1 MTSVAADIP
10 SRAAATHAP
19 TQTAAGSRGSVR
31 YLVAA
36 ICIFLVVVML
46 WPVVMSLLASIKTP
60 AEAMAT
66 PPTYLPHSLSLAN
79 YLKVFNYQAGLPTYL
94 FNSLAVAFLTIVFC
108 LALAVPAAYGLA
120 RFPVPGKELL
130 FIILLLGL
138 MIPYQALVTPLYLMF
153 SKIGLTNSQVGLALV
168 HTIVQLPFSVF
179 LLRNSFEAIPKVL
192 EEAAVIDGCNS
203 WQTLWKVF
211 MPLVKAGIVTVI
223 LFAFIASWNEFLGA
237 LIFMSRE
244 NNFTIPIMLVSVRAG
259 RHGAVDW
266 GALQAGVVIA
276 IVPCVAIY
284 VLLQKYYMSGFL
296 SGAVK

>member
-1 MTSVAADIP
+1 
-10 SRAAATHAP
+10 
-19 TQTAAGSRGSVR
+19 
-31 YLVAA
+31 
-36 ICIFLVVVML
+36 ML
-46 WPVVMSLLASIKTP
+46 WPVVMSFLASIKTP

-66 PPTYLPHSLSLAN
+66 PPTYLPHTLSLDN
-79 YLKVFNYQAGLPTYL
+79 YLKVYNYQAGLPTYL
-94 FNSLAVAFLTIVFC
+94 FNSLSVAFLTIFFC
-108 LALAVPAAYGLA
+108 LLLAVPAAYGLA

-153 SKIGLTNSQVGLALV
+153 SKLGLTNTQVGLALV

-179 LLRNSFEAIPKVL
+179 LLRNSFEAVPKAL

-203 WQTLWKVF
+203 WQTLWRVF
-211 MPLVKAGIVTVI
+211 LPLVKAGIVTVI

-266 GALQAGVVIA
+266 GALQAGIA
-276 IVPCVAIY
+276 IAIIPCVAIY

>member
-1 MTSVAADIP
+1 MTGITADIAA
-10 SRAAATHAP
+10 RAAASHAP
-19 TQTAAGSRGSVR
+19 TQSAVGSRGSTR

-36 ICIFLVVVML
+36 ICIFLIALML
-46 WPVVMSLLASIKTP
+46 FPVVMSFLASIKTP
-60 AEAMAT
+60 AEAMAA
-66 PPTYLPHSLSLAN
+66 PPSYLPHALSLDN
-79 YLKVFNYQAGLPTYL
+79 YFKVYTYQVGLPTYL
-94 FNSLAVAFLTIVFC
+94 FNSLSVAFLTIFFC

-120 RFPVPGKELL
+120 RFPVPSKELL
-130 FIILLLGL
+130 FVVLLLGL

-153 SKIGLTNSQVGLALV
+153 SKVGLSNTQVGLALI
-168 HTIVQLPFSVF
+168 HTTVQLPFSVF
-179 LLRNSFEAIPKVL
+179 LLRNSFESVPKAL

-203 WQTLWKVF
+203 WQTLWRVF
-211 MPLVKAGIVTVI
+211 LPLVKAGIVTVI

-244 NNFTIPIMLVSVRAG
+244 SNFTIPIMLVNVRTG
-259 RHGAVDW
+259 QHGAIDW

>member
-1 MTSVAADIP
+1 MTDVTADIAT
-10 SRAAATHAP
+10 RATAAHAP
-19 TQTAAGSRGSVR
+19 TQEAVGSHGSVR
-31 YLVAA
+31 YIVAA
-36 ICIFLVVVML
+36 VCIFLIALML
-46 WPVVMSLLASIKTP
+46 WPVAMSLLASIKTP

-66 PPTYLPHSLSLAN
+66 PPTYLPHTLSLDN
-79 YLKVFNYQAGLPTYL
+79 YLKVYNYQAGLLVYL

-108 LALAVPAAYGLA
+108 LALAIPAAYGLA

-130 FIILLLGL
+130 FVVLLLGL

-153 SKIGLTNSQVGLALV
+153 SKLGLTNSQVGLALV

-179 LLRNSFEAIPKVL
+179 LLRNSFEAVPKAL

-203 WQTLWKVF
+203 WQTLWRVF
-211 MPLVKAGIVTVI
+211 LPLVKAGIVTVI

-244 NNFTIPIMLVSVRAG
+244 DNFTIPIMLVSVRAG

-276 IVPCVAIY
+276 IIPCVAIY

>member
-1 MTSVAADIP
+1 MTSITAEVAT
-10 SRAAATHAP
+10 RAAASHAP
-19 TQTAAGSRGSVR
+19 TQSAVGSHNSTR

-36 ICIFLVVVML
+36 VCLFLIALMVF
-46 WPVVMSLLASIKTP
+46 PVVMSFLASIKTP
-60 AEAMAT
+60 AEAMAA
-66 PPTYLPHSLSLAN
+66 PPTYLPHALSLDN
-79 YLKVFNYQAGLPTYL
+79 YLKVYNYQAGLPVYL
-94 FNSLAVAFLTIVFC
+94 FNSLSVAFLTIFFC
-108 LALAVPAAYGLA
+108 LTLAVPAAYGLA

-130 FIILLLGL
+130 FIVLLLGL

-153 SKIGLTNSQVGLALV
+153 AKLGLSNTQVGLALV

-179 LLRNSFEAIPKVL
+179 LLRNAFEAVPKAL

-203 WQTLWKVF
+203 WQMLLRVF
-211 MPLVKAGIVTVI
+211 LPLVKAGIVTVI

>member
-1 MTSVAADIP
+1 MTSTTVSTAAPSAADNTTEIAGEKKHTRYIVAA
-10 SRAAATHAP
+10 
-19 TQTAAGSRGSVR
+19 V
-31 YLVAA
+31 
-36 ICIFLVVVML
+36 CIFLIALML
-46 WPVVMSLLASIKTP
+46 FPVVMSLLASIKTP
-60 AEAMAT
+60 AEAMSA
-66 PPTYLPHSLSLAN
+66 PPTYLPHALSLEN
-79 YLKVFNYQAGLPTYL
+79 YFKVYNYQVGLPVYL

-108 LALAVPAAYGLA
+108 LVLAVPAAYGLA

-130 FIILLLGL
+130 FVVLLLGL

-153 SKIGLTNSQVGLALV
+153 SKIGLSNSLVGLALI

-179 LLRNSFEAIPKVL
+179 LLRNSFEAIPKAL
-192 EEAAVIDGCNS
+192 EEAAVTDGCNS
-203 WQTLWKVF
+203 WQTLWRVF
-211 MPLVKAGIVTVI
+211 LPLVKAGIVTVI

-244 NNFTIPIMLVSVRAG
+244 SNFTIPIMLVNVRTG
-259 RHGAVDW
+259 QHGAIDW

-276 IVPCVAIY
+276 VVPCIAIY

>member
-1 MTSVAADIP
+1 
-10 SRAAATHAP
+10 
-19 TQTAAGSRGSVR
+19 
-31 YLVAA
+31 
-36 ICIFLVVVML
+36 ML
-46 WPVVMSLLASIKTP
+46 FPVVMSLLASIKTP
-60 AEAMAT
+60 AEAMAA
-66 PPTYLPHSLSLAN
+66 PPTYLPHAFSLEN
-79 YLKVFNYQAGLPTYL
+79 YFKVYNYQVGLPVYL

-108 LALAVPAAYGLA
+108 LVLAVPAAYGLA

-130 FIILLLGL
+130 FIVLLLGL

-153 SKIGLTNSQVGLALV
+153 SKIGLSNSLVGLALI

-179 LLRNSFEAIPKVL
+179 LLRNSFEAIPKAL
-192 EEAAVIDGCNS
+192 EEAAVTDGCNS
-203 WQTLWKVF
+203 WQTLWRVF
-211 MPLVKAGIVTVI
+211 LPLVKAGIVTVI

-244 NNFTIPIMLVSVRAG
+244 SNFTIPIMLVNVRTG
-259 RHGAVDW
+259 QHGAIDW

-276 IVPCVAIY
+276 VLPCIAIY